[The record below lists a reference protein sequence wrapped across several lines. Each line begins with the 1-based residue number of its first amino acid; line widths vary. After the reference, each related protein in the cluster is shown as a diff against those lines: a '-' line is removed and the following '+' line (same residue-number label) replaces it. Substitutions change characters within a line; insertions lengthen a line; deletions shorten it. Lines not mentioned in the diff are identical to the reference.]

1 MRSELNT
8 SSSHVPMPPATLSL
22 PDDDMLFRLLRQL
35 DAAPDAPQR
44 ETAEAL
50 NVSLGRLNALLRSVA
65 AAGLVRVG
73 DRKGPDRR
81 HRFAYAL
88 TPRGAAEKARLVDT
102 FLARKLNEYNALHA
116 ELTGT
121 SAQLSPQK
129 HRNTTMQSHLAPV
142 PELYVSYESAQKLKL
157 EAAELPSWDLTA
169 RQVCD
174 LELLMNG
181 GFNPLKGFMGKDD
194 YEGVVENMRLAD
206 GALWPMPIT
215 LDVSEAFAAKVEEG
229 QDIALRDAE
238 GVILAILSISDK
250 FSPDKAR
257 EAVKVYGA
265 DDLAHPAVNYLHNV
279 AGPIY
284 LGGAITGIQQPVHYD
299 FRARRDTP
307 NELRAFFR
315 KLGWR
320 RIVAFQTRN
329 PLHRAHQELT
339 FRAAKEAQANLLI
352 HPVVGMTKPGDVDH
366 FTRVRCYEAVLD
378 KYPAATTTMSLLNL
392 AMRMAGPR
400 EAVWHGLI
408 RKNHGCTHFI
418 VGRDHAGPGK
428 NSAGQDFYGPYD
440 AQVLFKENEAEIG
453 LEMVD
458 FKHMVYVQEK
468 AQYYPANEVPE
479 GDTVLDISGT
489 ELRRRLREGL
499 DIPEWF
505 SFPEVVKELRRTSPP
520 RSNQGFTVFFTGLS
534 GSGKSTIANAIMV
547 KLMEQGGRPVTLLD
561 GDVVRK
567 HLSSEL
573 GFSKEHRDINIRRIG
588 YVASEIT
595 KNGGIAICA
604 PIAPYTAT
612 RRAVREMIE
621 AFGAFIEVHV
631 ATSLE
636 ECEKRDRKGL
646 YKLAREGKIKEFTGI
661 SDPYEAPTAAELVV
675 DTEGMDVDYCAQQV
689 LLKLESLGL
698 ITA

>member
-1 MRSELNT
+1 MSAPR
-8 SSSHVPMPPATLSL
+8 PATAL
-22 PDDDMLFRLLRQL
+22 PEDDLLFRLLRQL
-35 DAAPDAPQR
+35 DAAPEVSQR
-44 ETAEAL
+44 VMAEAVG
-50 NVSLGRLNALLRSVA
+50 VSLGRLNAVLKAVTE
-65 AAGLVRVG
+65 AGFVEIT
-73 DRKGPDRR
+73 DRNSPDRR
-81 HRFAYAL
+81 QRYGYAL
-88 TPRGAAEKARLVDT
+88 TPRGAAEKARLTDR
-102 FLARKLNEYNALHA
+102 FLARKLAEYDALHA
-116 ELTGT
+116 ELTGST
-121 SAQLSPQK
+121 SGLLSLKTRTQV
-129 HRNTTMQSHLAPV
+129 MQNHLAPIQ
-142 PELYVSYESAQKLKL
+142 ELFVSPDSAQKLKRD
-157 EAAELPSWDLTA
+157 AGDMISWDLTP
-169 RQVCD
+169 RQICD

-181 GFNPLKGFMGKDD
+181 GFSPLKGFMSEED
-194 YEGVVENMRLAD
+194 YNGVVDNMRLAD
-206 GALWPMPIT
+206 GSLWPMPVT
-215 LDVSEAFAAKVEEG
+215 LDVSEDFAAKVEPG
-229 QDIALRDAE
+229 QDIALRDQE

-250 FSPDKAR
+250 WVPNKAR
-257 EAVKVYGA
+257 EAEKVFGA
-265 DDLAHPAVNYLHNV
+265 DDVAHPAVNYLHHV
-279 AGPIY
+279 AGPVY
-284 LGGAITGIQQPVHYD
+284 LGGPVTGIQPPMHYD

-307 NELRAFFR
+307 NELRAYFR

-320 RIVAFQTRN
+320 KIVAFQTRN

-378 KYPAATTTMSLLNL
+378 KYPGSTTTMSLLPL

-408 RKNHGCTHFI
+408 RKNYGCTHFI

-428 NSAGQDFYGPYD
+428 NSAGEDFYGPYD
-440 AQVLFKENEAEIG
+440 AQDLFRAHQEEMGI
-453 LEMVD
+453 EMVD
-458 FKHMVYVQEK
+458 FKHMVYVQER
-468 AQYYPANEVPE
+468 AQYEPADEIHDRDSVTILN
-479 GDTVLDISGT
+479 ISGT

-499 DIPEWF
+499 EIPEWF
-505 SFPEVVKELRRTSPP
+505 SFPEVVNELRRTSPP
-520 RSNQGFTVFFTGLS
+520 RSKQGFTVFFTGLS

-547 KLMEQGGRPVTLLD
+547 KLMEMGGRPVTLLD

-621 AFGAFIEVHV
+621 AYGAFVEVHV

-636 ECEKRDRKGL
+636 ECERRDRKGL
-646 YKLAREGKIKEFTGI
+646 YALAREGKIKEFTGI
-661 SDPYEAPTAAELVV
+661 SDPYEAPTHAELVV
-675 DTEGMDVDYCAQQV
+675 DTEGMDVDFCAQQV
-689 LLKLESLGL
+689 LLKLESMGL
-698 ITA
+698 IAA